1 MSLNGSVS
9 SEDTKVL
16 RGKIRH
22 VPVIDKTLL
31 KPNQCAEAKATGDAL
46 EARVKKADIVDSL
59 TSDAADKPLSARQGA
74 ELKKQLDE
82 LASKLE
88 G

>member
-1 MSLNGSVS
+1 MSVS
-9 SEDTKVL
+9 GNISSEETKVL

-46 EARVKKADIVDSL
+46 EARVKKVDIVDNL
-59 TSDAADKPLSARQGA
+59 TSDASDKPLSAKQGA
-74 ELKKQLDE
+74 ELKRMIDE
-82 LASKLE
+82 LAGKM
-88 G
+88 